1 MTGWRL
7 VAWREMVQRARSKAF
22 VLSSLVVMAIA
33 VAGVV
38 LSAVLQDDGRTRV
51 DVAVVTGPAGSSP
64 APGAAPVPSGAEV
77 AQALPA
83 IGQALS
89 LDVRV
94 RTVADRV
101 AGEALVDAGD
111 ADVLVAGTEAV
122 WKRRVSPVQ
131 QALVQAAV
139 QSVARRDAARA
150 AGIDDATLARVLAPV
165 DVQTATLRTRDR
177 DESVRAGAA
186 AVGLVLLFMSVQ
198 VHGAAVLMGVVEEKS
213 SRVVEVLLGRV
224 RPRALLLG
232 KVLGIGAVGLAQV
245 VLTAAAALVALVA
258 VRSIDVPKVP
268 PDTIVWF
275 VVWFVLGFA
284 LYATVFAGLGSLVSR
299 QEDAQTVVMPAT
311 LPLLASYIVSFAVVE
326 DPGSLLARITSI
338 VPVTSPMVMPVRL
351 ATGSPAVWEIVAS
364 IVLVVAA
371 IAVVLR
377 LAGRLYE
384 HNVLRT
390 GSRVGLRETW
400 RSLRA

>member
-51 DVAVVTGPAGSSP
+51 DVAVVTGPAASSP

-101 AGEALVDAGD
+101 AGEALVDTGD

-165 DVQTATLRTRDR
+165 DVPTATLRTRDR